1 MMMMIDPTNSQ
12 EDNQEEDDDDPNM
25 TSSNILY
32 ASGRKRHF
40 RRCNNEIKKSYL
52 CPYAGCGKFYGSE
65 GSLNLHMKI
74 KHLAG
79 SKTDREKFARDTVLA
94 IRSGACVAM
103 TESQVEQMKILPPGL
118 FEECAKEIGFLTE
131 FLTHPT
137 YKHLRQQLDPFLLT
151 GSYHSKPFA
160 APLPPPPSNSYETD
174 IHLGK

>member
-1 MMMMIDPTNSQ
+1 MIDHTDSQ
-12 EDNQEEDDDDPNM
+12 QDNDDVS
-25 TSSNILY
+25 SSNILY

-94 IRSGACVAM
+94 IRSGSCISM
-103 TESQVEQMKILPPGL
+103 SDNQLEQMRNLPPGL
-118 FEECAKEIGFLTE
+118 FEDCAKEIGFLTE

-137 YKHLRQQLDPFLLT
+137 FKNLRKQLDPYLLT
-151 GSYHSKPFA
+151 GSHHSKTFA
-160 APLPPPPSNSYETD
+160 TPLPPSSNETD